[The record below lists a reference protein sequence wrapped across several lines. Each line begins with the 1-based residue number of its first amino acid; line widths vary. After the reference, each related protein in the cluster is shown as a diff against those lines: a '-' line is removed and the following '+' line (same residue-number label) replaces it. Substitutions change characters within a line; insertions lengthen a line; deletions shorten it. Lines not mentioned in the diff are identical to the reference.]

1 MKFFR
6 KKPQS
11 LNPKTEALAVR
22 IAGRIVQRQTKLA
35 GFLNRKTQHWNRAAK
50 LTALVLFLLVFGA
63 LSCYYIIKSL

>member
-11 LNPKTEALAVR
+11 LDPKTEALAVW
-22 IAGRIVQRQTKLA
+22 IAGRIIQRQTKLA
-35 GFLNRKTQHWNRAAK
+35 GFLNRKIQHWNRTAK
-50 LTALVLFLLVFGA
+50 LAALILFLLVFGA